1 MKIIFSLF
9 VHFPVLGLLRVLRAW
24 LASLAAL
31 GVLAPERR
39 FPLLSGLVSYFAI
52 FNRFGLLYSTACVF
66 YTKPLR
72 FAILNRC
79 GLLY

>member
-1 MKIIFSLF
+1 MNVYLLYPRFSI
-9 VHFPVLGLLRVLRAW
+9 LGLLRDADAFRAVF
-24 LASLAAL
+24 SLAESR
-31 GVLAPERR
+31 APVRR

-52 FNRFGLLYSTACVF
+52 FYRFGLLYSTACGF

-72 FAILNRC
+72 FAILTSC